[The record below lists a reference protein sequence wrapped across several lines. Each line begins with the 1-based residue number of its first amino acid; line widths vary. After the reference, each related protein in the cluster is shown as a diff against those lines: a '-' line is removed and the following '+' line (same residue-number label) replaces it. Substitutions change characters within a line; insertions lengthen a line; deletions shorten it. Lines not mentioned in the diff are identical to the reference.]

1 MILRKRAFPHRIE
14 QIFLILVN
22 ETMKLYPIF
31 LFFLFTSF
39 SWEMETKSDLTVSV
53 TNIQHAKGK
62 ISFGLFRKQDSFP
75 VKGKQFK
82 GVLIDTKKPSTKY
95 TFENLA
101 DGQYAVAI
109 FHDENENGIMDK
121 NMFGAPTEAYG
132 FSRNARGTFA
142 APSFEE
148 AKIDLKENKSIEIWI
163 K

>member
-31 LFFLFTSF
+31 FFFLFTSF
-39 SWEMETKSDLTVSV
+39 SWEMGTKSDLTVSV

>member
-1 MILRKRAFPHRIE
+1 
-14 QIFLILVN
+14 
-22 ETMKLYPIF
+22 MKLYPIF
-31 LFFLFTSF
+31 FFFLFTSF

-132 FSRNARGTFA
+132 FSRNARGTFS

-148 AKIDLKENKSIEIWI
+148 AKIDLKESKSIEIWI

>member
-31 LFFLFTSF
+31 FFFLFTSF

>member
-22 ETMKLYPIF
+22 ETMKLYPIL